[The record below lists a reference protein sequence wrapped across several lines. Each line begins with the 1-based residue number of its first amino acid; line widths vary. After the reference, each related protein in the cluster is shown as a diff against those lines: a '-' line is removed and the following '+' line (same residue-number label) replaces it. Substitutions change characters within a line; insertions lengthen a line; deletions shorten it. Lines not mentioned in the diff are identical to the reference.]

1 MDTVVA
7 QTKMS
12 KKLDPKKNRKPE
24 LALNPDQL
32 GELEMIVDRLSV
44 QNPEGATLDNY
55 LKSLVKTLGEQE
67 NLAAAL
73 LEQLSRKPSQVG
85 FQTFLAVSKVI
96 RDKKLAKIVKQ
107 VGYRFAQRGFA
118 TEPEV
123 LPVEN
128 VVLVQR
134 QEARKPV
141 AHVLPVDGTFW
152 LFAALVPEAGY
163 PTPTLITAFMERDFE
178 EVYVRVVEGSQ
189 KIYRD
194 YLQKMGERHAD
205 RKPCEV
211 PLYHA
216 ARLFFELL
224 DFCNSKEASAVRD
237 QASRLLSPFHDP
249 AKPPYAYGLIPPLDE
264 PGVFLEKVDTGNL
277 LNSVDW
283 SWLVFPKA
291 ELTPYWQ
298 KVQALENP
306 VLVIPKEI
314 QEERTADALRSTA
327 NELCVGKTRFLYRRF
342 FEEQALWLKLCS
354 RDDLA
359 RSAWIVAQ
367 HLLSEAP
374 ASDNPA
380 VREMVKL
387 SLHYHWQ
394 KEFEAAEPQTE
405 PFQRTESG
413 LIIPS

>member
-1 MDTVVA
+1 MDIDVA
-7 QTKMS
+7 QAKIS
-12 KKLDPKKNRKPE
+12 KKLDPKKNRKSE
-24 LALNPDQL
+24 LALTPDEL

-44 QNPEGATLDNY
+44 QNPEGATFDNY
-55 LKSLVKTLGEQE
+55 LKSLVKTLNTQE
-67 NLAAAL
+67 TLAVAL

-85 FQTFLAVSKVI
+85 FRTFLALRDLI
-96 RDKKLAKIVKQ
+96 RDKKLVKIVKQ
-107 VGYRFAQRGFA
+107 VGYRFSQRGFA
-118 TEPEV
+118 SEPEA
-123 LPVEN
+123 LLAEN
-128 VVLVQR
+128 VVLVQK
-134 QEARKPV
+134 EGRKPV

-152 LFAALVPEAGY
+152 LFAALIPEAGY

-178 EVYVRVVEGSQ
+178 EVYIKVTEGSQ

-211 PLYHA
+211 PLYHVS
-216 ARLFFELL
+216 RLFFELL

-237 QASRLLSPFHDP
+237 QARKLLSPFHDP
-249 AKPPYAYGLIPPLDE
+249 EKPPLAHALMPPVDDLRGHIE
-264 PGVFLEKVDTGNL
+264 ELDTGNL

-283 SWLVFPKA
+283 SWLVFPKI

-298 KVQALENP
+298 KVQELENP

-314 QEERTADALRSTA
+314 QEERTADLLKHAA
-327 NELCVGKTRFLYRRF
+327 DELCAGKPRFLYQRF

-354 RDDLA
+354 REELA
-359 RSAWIVAQ
+359 LSAWIVAQ
-367 HLLSEAP
+367 HLLSDAP

-387 SLHYHWQ
+387 SMHYHWP
-394 KEFEAAEPQTE
+394 KEFEAAEPRTE